1 MPREEI
7 FGKREE
13 EETSSEGEG
22 TRLAPEVARSG
33 VLAGRR
39 ERRARDP
46 RDREWGAGRSSGD
59 PKSSPDHARSGE

>member
-22 TRLAPEVARSG
+22 PRLAPEVARSG
-33 VLAGRR
+33 VHAGRR
-39 ERRARDP
+39 EREGTGPEGQGMRR
-46 RDREWGAGRSSGD
+46 REIFGRSEAFS
-59 PKSSPDHARSGE
+59 R